1 MTGPELPAVMCN
13 HIAYVMAAATGT
25 RKESERDAEW
35 KDDADTATAETGEEE
50 REEPEPAAA

>member
-1 MTGPELPAVMCN
+1 MCN

-35 KDDADTATAETGEEE
+35 KDDADAATAETGEEE